1 MKEGLTEAM
10 KEILENGTLESCFA
24 RNFRLKKQVETIRH
38 TSYVIRHMSYVISHV
53 LLMYF
58 NYLFKYVNYLHRTTL
73 TTFIELP

>member
-53 LLMYF
+53 FLMYL
-58 NYLFKYVNYLHRTTL
+58 YIVLGKDVNYLHRTT
-73 TTFIELP
+73 FIELP